1 MSCLNMNKATGMN
14 QVPAKFTKEAFGV
27 FAYLLSRIINVLIKP
42 SIFTEDCK
50 NVKRAKT
57 TL

>member
-1 MSCLNMNKATGMN
+1 MNKATGMN

>member
-1 MSCLNMNKATGMN
+1 MNKAAGMN

-27 FAYLLSRIINVLIKP
+27 FVYLLPRIINVLIKE
-42 SIFTEDCK
+42 SIFPEECK
-50 NVKRAKT
+50 NFKKAKT